1 MKLNIS
7 GATIIFHTMNKHLA
21 NIYLQDLVMNN
32 KILRIKL
39 IGCFIFLVLVV
50 LIIYLINMCYNQ
62 NRRFKTEC
70 F

>member
-7 GATIIFHTMNKHLA
+7 GVSIMFHAMKKHIA
-21 NIYLQDLVMNN
+21 NTYLQDLVMKN
-32 KILRIKL
+32 KILQMKL